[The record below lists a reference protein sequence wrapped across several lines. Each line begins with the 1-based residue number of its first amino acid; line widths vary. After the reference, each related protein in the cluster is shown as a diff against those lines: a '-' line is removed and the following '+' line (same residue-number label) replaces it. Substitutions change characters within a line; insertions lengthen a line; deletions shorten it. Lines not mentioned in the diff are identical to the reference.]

1 MRRNRARACRCS
13 HDGHKTMPP
22 PPARYSCHDGHE
34 GASHEGHEGHEEKPK
49 TSFVT
54 FVTFV
59 AKAFVPFV
67 AERFRALRGSPSC
80 LVAAVAGSAS

>member
-34 GASHEGHEGHEEKPK
+34 EKPK

-54 FVTFV
+54 FV
-59 AKAFVPFV
+59 PFV
-67 AERFRALRGSPSC
+67 AERFRAVRGSPSC